1 MKINKIK
8 VILLTVAVGLVVY
21 LVGERL
27 YARTQK
33 IDAALHHDITET
45 LIQLKAVDAH
55 WNEDVL
61 KSRLRLNQDYDPLVT
76 AKTAQARLETQLLEA
91 LSAVAES
98 ESRVLPHVK
107 TYQKAI
113 RAKSDLAEEFKGEN
127 AIFRNSAVFIPSS
140 LSGLS
145 ELIKSAKAQPRAPVA
160 LLTDLE
166 HRIQALAIGFL
177 QYTTQI
183 QDHIVTLNEQAVNDL
198 KTFSQTEALPVD
210 LSTHLMITLNHIDKV
225 LSKKSVLDDLLT
237 TIISMP
243 TGQRLDQAQTAYTQL
258 YEQQLATSDTYQ
270 TLFIAYLALI
280 TIMAIY
286 VILRLLNKRRIHLL
300 TTMNEAL
307 EKRVELATELEKAHE
322 ELKRSQMQLVQSEKM
337 SALGQ
342 MVAGVAHEINTPLAY
357 SRSNVALVQEQL
369 ESIATLIEAAAQQNH
384 HLPPSHASD
393 DQEASHDQPTT
404 VFELAKSLREEEM
417 VEEMTELLQA
427 SVSGL
432 DQISEMVL
440 NLKDFSRLDRKRVDQ
455 VNLNDGLDSA
465 LMIAKNTLKHKVEIV
480 KAYGELPPVA
490 CAPSQ
495 INQVFLNL
503 LVNAAQAM
511 PEQGVITLTT
521 RARGNQVEIII
532 EDDGPGI
539 PEDVLPHIFEPFYTT
554 KDVGEGTG
562 LGLAISYQI
571 IEQHGGTL
579 AAQSRVGHG
588 ARFTISLPA
597 AANLSAGSTQELV
610 ISNQ

>member
-1 MKINKIK
+1 MKTNRIK
-8 VILLTVAVGLVVY
+8 AILFTVVAGLLVY
-21 LVGERL
+21 LVGEQL
-27 YARTQK
+27 YVRTQK

-45 LIQLKAVDAH
+45 LIQLKAVDAR

-76 AKTAQARLETQLLEA
+76 AKAAQSRLEAQLIEA

-98 ESRVLPHVK
+98 ESQIAPHLK
-107 TYQKAI
+107 AYQETI
-113 RAKSDLAEEFKGEN
+113 REKNDLAEEFKGEN

-140 LSGLS
+140 LGNLSDLIKNAQTQPNAPSALLS
-145 ELIKSAKAQPRAPVA
+145 ELES
-160 LLTDLE
+160 
-166 HRIQALAIGFL
+166 RIHALAIGFL

-183 QDHIVTLNEQAVNDL
+183 QDHIVTLNEQAVDDL
-198 KTFSQTEALPVD
+198 KTFSQTEKLPLV
-210 LSTHLMITLNHIDKV
+210 LSNQLMITINHIEKV
-225 LSKKSVLDDLLT
+225 LSKKLVIDNLLT
-237 TIISMP
+237 DIISTP
-243 TGQRLDQAQTAYTQL
+243 TGKHLDQVQVSYTRL
-258 YEQQLATSDTYQ
+258 YDQQFDTSNTYQ
-270 TLFIAYLALI
+270 TLFISYLAFV
-280 TIMAIY
+280 TIMATY
-286 VILRLLNKRRIHLL
+286 VILRLLNKRRVRLL
-300 TTMNEAL
+300 TTVNEAL

-369 ESIATLIEAAAQQNH
+369 AAIETLVEAAAQQSNH
-384 HLPPSHASD
+384 MPPSDAPDGH
-393 DQEASHDQPTT
+393 EESHDEPSTI
-404 VFELAKSLREEEM
+404 FELAKSIREEEM
-417 VEEMTELLQA
+417 MEEMTELLQA

-432 DQISEMVL
+432 DQIAEMVL
-440 NLKDFSRLDRKRVDQ
+440 NLKDFSRLDRKRVDR

-465 LMIAKNTLKHKVEIV
+465 LMIAKNSLKHKVEIV
-480 KAYGELPPVA
+480 KQYGEIPAVA

-503 LVNAAQAM
+503 LVNAAQAI

-521 RARGNQVEIII
+521 RTLGDQVEVII

-539 PEDVLPHIFEPFYTT
+539 PEEVLPHIFEPFYTT
-554 KDVGEGTG
+554 KDVGQGTG

-571 IEQHGGTL
+571 IEQHGGTIT
-579 AAQSRVGHG
+579 AQSQIGHG

-597 AANLSAGSTQELV
+597 AADHSAGSTKELV
-610 ISNQ
+610 LEN